1 MLTHWHWDHCFGLS
15 ALSAISLCSSKT
27 QEKLREMSAWGWSEE
42 QMQKRLQTG
51 QEIAFCH
58 ENILKEYPDR
68 RHICVRAAEL
78 SFSGELSIDLGGRTA
93 RLLPLSNSHAEGS
106 LAVFVPEE
114 RALLL
119 GDIICPDYYGSMP
132 PRHCPKKLAQ
142 LIAQLNALDFD
153 TVLYGHGEPAQVCKA
168 ELLADLPECTGRSSA
183 RLKERS
189 RRWKLGIATK
199 ADIASLVALRLEYLR
214 ADYSVLPKEV
224 EQVLRASSP
233 SISPGTWE
241 RTAMFTWRKNIKA
254 RLAASF

>member
-1 MLTHWHWDHCFGLS
+1 MLKQLTKNILYLPSCEQTDRPALGYIAGREASLMVDAGNSPAHAQLFLSQLRQEGLAAPDYVVLTHWHWDHCFGLS

-58 ENILKEYPDR
+58 ENILKEYSDR

-168 ELLADLPECTGRSSA
+168 ELLADLQSA
-183 RLKERS
+183 LAE
-189 RRWKLGIATK
+189 
-199 ADIASLVALRLEYLR
+199 
-214 ADYSVLPKEV
+214 VLP
-224 EQVLRASSP
+224 A
-233 SISPGTWE
+233 
-241 RTAMFTWRKNIKA
+241 
-254 RLAASF
+254 